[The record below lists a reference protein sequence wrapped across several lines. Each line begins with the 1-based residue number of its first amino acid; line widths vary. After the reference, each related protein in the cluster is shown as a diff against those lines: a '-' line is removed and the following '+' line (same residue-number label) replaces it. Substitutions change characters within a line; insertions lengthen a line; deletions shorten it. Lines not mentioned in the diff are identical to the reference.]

1 MKKYYT
7 YLLTDSLNN
16 KVFYVGKGQG
26 DRAYQHTKEAL
37 RNSSNISNKIKNQKI
52 LEIYQNGGKV
62 IERIYER
69 FDDEMEALKQEEV
82 LIDMYGIDNL
92 TNFHRSGG
100 KAGGKR
106 SKAFN
111 AIKNMKYAMDMLD
124 RIDIRNA
131 RKEVSIKICTPL
143 QVLDEID
150 KMLRECVYMNNET
163 HTAFLKES
171 LKFKRVMAI

>member
-106 SKAFN
+106 NSQTLDYRQAETLRGTFLITN
-111 AIKNMKYAMDMLD
+111 KNSTN
-124 RIDIRNA
+124 R
-131 RKEVSIKICTPL
+131 P
-143 QVLDEID
+143 
-150 KMLRECVYMNNET
+150 
-163 HTAFLKES
+163 
-171 LKFKRVMAI
+171 